1 VTLLDLAIQA
11 TAAGATIA
19 FALLHRAW
27 YGPRQIGAI
36 WAIVFGGL
44 LASAI
49 RLVLTYSALPGIRH
63 WLLLDRD
70 ALRTLVAF
78 GRWVFVSTVL
88 AFVAGQSDRLIVGK
102 LMSIEMLGVYGIA
115 AMIAALPTQA
125 VLRLGTAVV
134 FPAYSRIATQ
144 GGLDVA
150 FRRIRMPLLAAGA
163 IMVVGMI
170 VLGPWAVRF
179 LYDPRYE
186 EAGWILQFLA
196 VMSWFQILESTT
208 EAVLL
213 ATGRV
218 RWIAAGNGA
227 KLAAMIVLVPLGFHA
242 WGFAGALT
250 GLIAAELVRYLM
262 TATAAAISGLRP
274 FRLDAVF
281 TALVA
286 TASLGGLLLLRTIHL
301 RAG

>member
-1 VTLLDLAIQA
+1 
-11 TAAGATIA
+11 
-19 FALLHRAW
+19 
-27 YGPRQIGAI
+27 
-36 WAIVFGGL
+36 
-44 LASAI
+44 
-49 RLVLTYSALPGIRH
+49 
-63 WLLLDRD
+63 
-70 ALRTLVAF
+70 
-78 GRWVFVSTVL
+78 
-88 AFVAGQSDRLIVGK
+88 
-102 LMSIEMLGVYGIA
+102 
-115 AMIAALPTQA
+115 
-125 VLRLGTAVV
+125 
-134 FPAYSRIATQ
+134 
-144 GGLDVA
+144 
-150 FRRIRMPLLAAGA
+150 
-163 IMVVGMI
+163 
-170 VLGPWAVRF
+170 
-179 LYDPRYE
+179 
-186 EAGWILQFLA
+186 
-196 VMSWFQILESTT
+196 MSWFQILESTT

-286 TASLGGLLLLRTIHL
+286 PASLGGLLLLRTIHL